1 MAGLK
6 QRLME
11 PPLFEEFVREFT
23 AELNRQRSIAAKE
36 KGSLQ
41 EELARVAKQIDRLV
55 EAIMQGADALALN
68 AKLKTLEE
76 QKAILE
82 NELKLAPDPE
92 PLLHPV
98 LAAVYRNKVERLEA
112 SPPQKRKPCKSRWSR
127 GARSHLY
134 RTRLSYERERQK

>member
-82 NELKLAPDPE
+82 NKLKLAPDPE
-92 PLLHPV
+92 PLLHPG

-112 SPPQKRKPCKSRWSR
+112 SLNEPSTDGRPSNCFVV
-127 GARSHLY
+127 
-134 RTRLSYERERQK
+134 